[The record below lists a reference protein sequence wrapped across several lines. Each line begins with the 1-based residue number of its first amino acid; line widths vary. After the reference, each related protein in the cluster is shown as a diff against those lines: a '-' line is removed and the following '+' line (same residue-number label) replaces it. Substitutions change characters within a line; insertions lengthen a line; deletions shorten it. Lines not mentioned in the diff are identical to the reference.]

1 MESDTLFYT
10 CWLLLNDK
18 QFIHD
23 HCHHLT
29 PDIFPKGPLQ
39 GLTAIAIDQEQ
50 RFRRTTTVNVLGVA
64 LSNGFRAEQYGTS
77 AEEMLR
83 IYQQLD
89 AFAVDEEAR
98 PRAVQDCLSWIT
110 QRMLGMT
117 LDAGLTSLE
126 RGDAKG
132 AKEALD
138 DARKLGRTEEPP
150 LRLSEHYADAMK
162 PLEDNAVPCGLP
174 FVDRCWRGGV
184 RPGELAVLLA
194 STNLGK
200 TQALCFFAGVAYRAN
215 LQVLYYTFELNPKE
229 ILRRIT
235 SGLLGRPSGS
245 IDIEETGQLLAQIR
259 LNRGITEADIEIR
272 TGSLKV
278 SDVVLDLEEMEQ
290 DGRKPDVVLLDS
302 ADDLGSRQAY
312 QSLYMQHGE
321 IYSDLRQVALSQR
334 VAIWT
339 STQATREA
347 IDKAKI
353 SLKHIGDSYWKARRA
368 HFVLGL
374 SQSESDR
381 DDPFGAAMT
390 MRVLKDS
397 QHGSPGKWRLV
408 RPKFGPGFEGRGYPG
423 FEEVEGQGG

>member
-23 HCHHLT
+23 HSRTLT

-39 GLTAIAIDQEQ
+39 ALTAIALDQEQ
-50 RFRRTTTVNVLGVA
+50 RFRRTTTATVLGVA

-77 AEEMLR
+77 AEEMQR
-83 IYQQLD
+83 VYGQLS
-89 AFAVDEEAR
+89 AFAVDEAAR
-98 PRAVQDCLSWIT
+98 PRAIKDCLSWIT

-117 LDAGLTSLE
+117 FDAGLTSLE

-150 LRLSEHYADAMK
+150 LRLSEHYADAMR

-200 TQALCFFAGVAYRAN
+200 TQALCFFAGMAYRHN
-215 LQVLYYTFELNPKE
+215 LQVLYFTFELNPKE

-235 SGLLGRPSGS
+235 AGLLARPSGS
-245 IDIEETGQLLAQIR
+245 IDIEETGKLLAQIR
-259 LNRGITEADIEIR
+259 TNRGITEADIEIR

-302 ADDLGSRQAY
+302 ADDLHAAGKHNSEYTRA
-312 QSLYMQHGE
+312 GE
-321 IYSDLRQVALSQR
+321 IYQNLRRVALDQK
-334 VAIWT
+334 VAVWT

-353 SLKHIGDSYWKARRA
+353 SLRHIGDSYWKARRA

-381 DDPFGAAMT
+381 GDPFGASMT

-397 QHGSPGKWRLV
+397 QHGSPGAWQSV
-408 RPKFGPGFEGRGYPG
+408 RPKFGPGFEGKGFPG
-423 FEEVEGQGG
+423 FEEVERGQD